1 MSLKGAREGAPGLTV
16 GMGAAGAAPKARR
29 AISAPKLLALA
40 EPELASQPS
49 AIARAAQ
56 TIAQLNKSDH
66 TKRGYLSDLLAFCE
80 WHPAGYELDWREISY
95 ADVAD
100 FDRAMVKRGLKPAT
114 RARRL
119 AALGR
124 FYTELVRRGHAEAS
138 PLVAVER
145 PRVEFSPADKG
156 LSADELTRLLQAA
169 KDRGPQAYA
178 LVCLLA
184 LPGLRI
190 SEALGIDAGHASRDV
205 DGLPVVR
212 VVVKG
217 GRSRTITV
225 GERTLAAIDALEA
238 QRQSGE
244 PLFRRDTNAR
254 ERAAMTRRGEPVRL
268 HVRMSQQLAG
278 QLIAELAAEAG
289 LCERSG
295 KPKLVTPHTLRH
307 TAASLMYD
315 ETRDLRAVQEQ
326 LGHASPATTQRY
338 DRGRRKEAAAALEV
352 TDRAIRRRQ

>member
-1 MSLKGAREGAPGLTV
+1 
-16 GMGAAGAAPKARR
+16 MGAANAAPKPRR
-29 AISAPKLLALA
+29 AISAGKLLALS
-40 EPELASQPS
+40 EPELADQPP
-49 AIARAAQ
+49 AIARAVR
-56 TIAQLNKSDH
+56 TIGQLNKSEH
-66 TKRGYLSDLLAFCE
+66 TKRGYVSDLLAFCE
-80 WHPAGYELDWREISY
+80 WYRDGPELDWREITY

-124 FYTELVRRGHAEAS
+124 FYRELVRRGLAETS

-156 LSADELTRLLQAA
+156 LAAPELSRLLDVA
-169 KDRGPQAYA
+169 KEEGLQAYA

-190 SEALGIDAGHASRDV
+190 SEALSIDAGQANRDV
-205 DGLPVVR
+205 DGIAIVR

-217 GRSRTITV
+217 GRSRTITI
-225 GERTLAAIDALEA
+225 GERTLAAIDALE
-238 QRQSGE
+238 RERVPGE
-244 PLFRRDTNAR
+244 PLFRRRTNVR
-254 ERAAMTRRGEPVRL
+254 ERAAMARRGQPIRPYA
-268 HVRMSQQLAG
+268 RMSQQLAG
-278 QLIAELAAEAG
+278 ELIAKLVAAAE
-289 LCERSG
+289 LRERSG

-338 DRGRRKEAAAALEV
+338 DRGRRRDAAAALEA
-352 TDRAIRRRQ
+352 TDRAIGCPHAQSD